1 VAAGVGEGRLDVT
14 SPAAADPGP
23 TAPASRAGVAP
34 SGLPPTAGEVF
45 LTGLRVVFRYVATQ
59 PARFALSLLGATM
72 YAGAAVG
79 TAAVLGAVTDRL
91 VIPAFDG
98 GVAVGAA
105 VTGALAVVAVGLVR
119 SVSIV
124 LRRYNAGV
132 TALRV
137 RADLRRK
144 VSDTLL
150 AAPMEYHRE
159 RPTGELLAH
168 ADADVQASTEVLDP
182 LAFSLGVVVL
192 VAFSLVALFL
202 VDPWIALVAA
212 VLFPS
217 LALLNRA
224 YTNRVSVLVA
234 EVQAALA
241 GVASVA
247 HESFDGAL
255 TVKTLGLADHETQ
268 RMRDAAERLRVARVR
283 VGRVRATFEPGI
295 DALPGLGIIAVLL
308 VGVGRISSGSM
319 EPGGLVAA
327 AALFGL
333 LAFPVRIVG
342 FFLQELP
349 RSVVATGRLDRV
361 LAVAPAPAPGHGA
374 PLPDG
379 PLGIEFDSV
388 GFTWPDGTAVLD
400 EVRFS
405 VTPGEVV
412 ALVGPTG
419 SGKTT
424 LCELAVRL
432 MEPSSG
438 VVRVG
443 GVDVAVLDPGALR
456 SAVALVF
463 QESFLFAD
471 TLGANIDLGADLS
484 GEQLAE
490 VAGIAHAHEFV
501 TATPEGYATP
511 VGERGVS
518 LSGGQR
524 QRLALAR
531 ALARRPRILL
541 LDDAT
546 SAVDPVVE
554 EAMLAG
560 LRRSLRATTLVI
572 AHRLAT
578 IRLAD
583 RVVFLDGGRVVAEGT
598 HDELLGVPAYAALV
612 RAYERGG
619 DDGDADGSQ
628 VNGRA
633 TGARSEDDA

>member
-1 VAAGVGEGRLDVT
+1 LDVT
-14 SPAAADPGP
+14 SPTPPAPEASPAPGGP
-23 TAPASRAGVAP
+23 YGS
-34 SGLPPTAGEVF
+34 AGEVF
-45 LTGLRVVFRYVATQ
+45 LTGLRVVFRYVGTQ
-59 PARFALSLLGATM
+59 RARFALSLLGATI
-72 YAGAAVG
+72 YAAAAVA

-105 VTGALAVVAVGLVR
+105 VAGAAAVVGVGLVR
-119 SVSIV
+119 SASVV

-137 RADLRRK
+137 RAGLRRK

-182 LAFSLGVVVL
+182 LAFSLGVIVL

-224 YTNRVSVLVA
+224 YTNRVAVLVA

-241 GVASVA
+241 GVAAVA

-255 TVKTLGLADHETQ
+255 TVKTLGLADHETE
-268 RMRDAAERLRVARVR
+268 RMRFAAERLRAARVR
-283 VGRVRATFEPGI
+283 VGRVRAVFEPGI
-295 DALPGLGIIAVLL
+295 DALPGLGIIAVVL
-308 VGVGRISSGSM
+308 VGVGRISSGAM

-361 LAVAPAPAPGHGA
+361 LAVAPAPVPGTGE
-374 PLPDG
+374 PLPG
-379 PLGIEFDSV
+379 GELGIEFDSV
-388 GFTWPDGTAVLD
+388 GFAWPDGTRVLD
-400 EVRFS
+400 DVRFS
-405 VTPGEVV
+405 VAPGEVV

-432 MEPSSG
+432 MDPTSG
-438 VVRVG
+438 AVRVG
-443 GVDVAVLDPGALR
+443 GVDVTHLDPAALR

-560 LRRSLRATTLVI
+560 LRRSLRATTLVV

-583 RVVFLDGGRVVAEGT
+583 RVVFLDDGRVVAEGT
-598 HDELLGVPAYAALV
+598 HDQLLVVPAYAELV
-612 RAYERGG
+612 RAYDREGE
-619 DDGDADGSQ
+619 GS
-628 VNGRA
+628 
-633 TGARSEDDA
+633 

>member
-1 VAAGVGEGRLDVT
+1 MDVT
-14 SPAAADPGP
+14 SPAPP
-23 TAPASRAGVAP
+23 APQG
-34 SGLPPTAGEVF
+34 PPTPGGPYGSAGEVF
-45 LTGLRVVFRYVATQ
+45 LTGLRVVFRYVGTQ
-59 PARFALSLLGATM
+59 RARFALSLLGATI
-72 YAGAAVG
+72 YAGAAVA

-98 GVAVGAA
+98 GVTVGAA
-105 VTGALAVVAVGLVR
+105 AAGAVAVATVGLVR
-119 SVSIV
+119 AASVV

-137 RADLRRK
+137 RAGLRRK

-182 LAFSLGVVVL
+182 LAFSLGVIVL

-224 YTNRVSVLVA
+224 YTNRVAVLVA

-241 GVASVA
+241 GVAAVA

-255 TVKTLGLADHETQ
+255 TVKTLGLAEHETQ
-268 RMRDAAERLRVARVR
+268 RMRDAAERLRTARVR
-283 VGRVRATFEPGI
+283 VGRVRAAFEPGI
-295 DALPGLGIIAVLL
+295 DALPGLGIIAVVL
-308 VGVGRISSGSM
+308 VGVGRISSGAM

-361 LAVAPAPAPGHGA
+361 LAVAPAPAPGTGA
-374 PLPDG
+374 RLPPGD
-379 PLGIEFDSV
+379 LGIEFDSV
-388 GFTWPDGTAVLD
+388 GFSWPDGTRVLD
-400 EVRFS
+400 DVRFS
-405 VTPGEVV
+405 VAPGEVV

-432 MEPSSG
+432 MDPTSG
-438 VVRVG
+438 AVRVG
-443 GVDVAVLDPGALR
+443 GVDVTDLDPAALR
-456 SAVALVF
+456 GAVALVF

-484 GEQLAE
+484 AEQLAE

-554 EAMLAG
+554 EAMLGG
-560 LRRSLRATTLVI
+560 LRRSLRATTLVV

-583 RVVFLDGGRVVAEGT
+583 RVVFLDDGRVVAEGP
-598 HDELLGVPAYAALV
+598 HDELLDVPAYAELV
-612 RAYERGG
+612 RAYDRETGE
-619 DDGDADGSQ
+619 GS
-628 VNGRA
+628 
-633 TGARSEDDA
+633 

>member
-1 VAAGVGEGRLDVT
+1 MDVT
-14 SPAAADPGP
+14 SPATPAPG
-23 TAPASRAGVAP
+23 AP
-34 SGLPPTAGEVF
+34 SRDGLPGSAGEVF
-45 LTGLRVVFRYVATQ
+45 VTGLRIVFRYVATQ
-59 PARFALSLLGATM
+59 RLRFSLSLLGATI
-72 YAGAAVG
+72 YAGAAVA

-91 VIPAFDG
+91 VIPAFSE
-98 GVAVGAA
+98 GVATGAA
-105 VTGALAVVAVGLVR
+105 VAGAAAVVAVGLVR
-119 SVSIV
+119 SASIV

-132 TALRV
+132 TALGV
-137 RADLRRK
+137 RAGLRRK

-182 LAFSLGVVVL
+182 LAFSLGVIVL

-241 GVASVA
+241 GVAAVA

-255 TVKTLGLADHETQ
+255 TIKTLGLAGHETQ
-268 RMRDAAERLRVARVR
+268 RMRDAAERLRTARVR
-283 VGRVRATFEPGI
+283 VGRVRAAFEPAI
-295 DALPGLGIIAVLL
+295 DALPGLGIIAVVL
-308 VGVGRISSGSM
+308 VGVGRISSGAM

-361 LAVAPAPAPGHGA
+361 LAVAPAPTPGTGA
-374 PLPDG
+374 ALPDG
-379 PLGIEFDSV
+379 PLGVTFDAV
-388 GFTWPDGTAVLD
+388 AFAWPDGTRVLD
-400 EVRFS
+400 EVTFS
-405 VTPGEVV
+405 VAPGEVV

-432 MEPSSG
+432 MDPTGGS
-438 VVRVG
+438 VAVG
-443 GVDVAVLDPGALR
+443 GVDVTRLDPAALR
-456 SAVALVF
+456 GAVALVF

-560 LRRSLRATTLVI
+560 LRRSLSATTLVV

-583 RVVFLDGGRVVAEGT
+583 RVVFLDDGRVVAEGT
-598 HDELLGVPAYAALV
+598 HAELLGVPAYAELV
-612 RAYERGG
+612 RAYDRSAEGG
-619 DDGDADGSQ
+619 AGADALPAADGDGTTS
-628 VNGRA
+628 
-633 TGARSEDDA
+633 

>member
-1 VAAGVGEGRLDVT
+1 MDVT
-14 SPAAADPGP
+14 SPTPPAPEASPAPGGP
-23 TAPASRAGVAP
+23 YGS
-34 SGLPPTAGEVF
+34 AGEVF
-45 LTGLRVVFRYVATQ
+45 LTGLRVVFRYVGTQ
-59 PARFALSLLGATM
+59 RARFALSLLGATI
-72 YAGAAVG
+72 YAAAAVA

-105 VTGALAVVAVGLVR
+105 VAGAAAVVGVGLVR
-119 SVSIV
+119 SASVV

-137 RADLRRK
+137 RAGLRRK

-182 LAFSLGVVVL
+182 LAFSLGVIVL

-224 YTNRVSVLVA
+224 YTNRVAVLVA

-241 GVASVA
+241 GVAAVA

-255 TVKTLGLADHETQ
+255 TVKTLGLADHETE
-268 RMRDAAERLRVARVR
+268 RMRFAAERLRAARVR
-283 VGRVRATFEPGI
+283 VGRVRAVFEPGI
-295 DALPGLGIIAVLL
+295 DALPGLGIIAVVL
-308 VGVGRISSGSM
+308 VGVGRISSGAM

-361 LAVAPAPAPGHGA
+361 LAVAPAPDAGARRPRPRGEHGR
-374 PLPDG
+374 
-379 PLGIEFDSV
+379 EFDSV
-388 GFTWPDGTAVLD
+388 GFARPHRTRVLD
-400 EVRFS
+400 DVRFS
-405 VTPGEVV
+405 VAPGEVV

-432 MEPSSG
+432 MDPTSG
-438 VVRVG
+438 AVRVG
-443 GVDVAVLDPGALR
+443 GVDVTHLDPAALR

-560 LRRSLRATTLVI
+560 LRRSLRATTLVV

-583 RVVFLDGGRVVAEGT
+583 RVVFLDDGRVVAEGT
-598 HDELLGVPAYAALV
+598 HDQLLVVPAYAELV
-612 RAYERGG
+612 RAYDREGE
-619 DDGDADGSQ
+619 GS
-628 VNGRA
+628 
-633 TGARSEDDA
+633 

>member
-1 VAAGVGEGRLDVT
+1 
-14 SPAAADPGP
+14 
-23 TAPASRAGVAP
+23 
-34 SGLPPTAGEVF
+34 
-45 LTGLRVVFRYVATQ
+45 
-59 PARFALSLLGATM
+59 
-72 YAGAAVG
+72 
-79 TAAVLGAVTDRL
+79 
-91 VIPAFDG
+91 
-98 GVAVGAA
+98 
-105 VTGALAVVAVGLVR
+105 VR
-119 SVSIV
+119 SMSIV
-124 LRRYNAGV
+124 LRRYNAGL
-132 TALRV
+132 TALGV

-182 LAFSLGVVVL
+182 LAFSLGVLVL
-192 VAFSLVALFL
+192 VVFSLAALVL
-202 VDPWIALVAA
+202 IDPWIALVAA

-234 EVQAALA
+234 EVQAALG

-268 RMRDAAERLRVARVR
+268 RMADAAERLRTARVR
-283 VGRVRATFEPGI
+283 VGRVRAAFEPAI
-295 DALPGLGIIAVLL
+295 DALPGLGIIAVVL
-308 VGVGRISSGSM
+308 VGVARISAGGM

-349 RSVVATGRLDRV
+349 RSVVATGRLEAV
-361 LAVAPAPAPGHGA
+361 LAVAPAPAPGTGE

-379 PLGIEFDSV
+379 PLGIEFDGV
-388 GFTWPDGTAVLD
+388 GFAWPDGTVVLD
-400 EVRFS
+400 DVRFA
-405 VTPGEVV
+405 VAPGEVV
-412 ALVGPTG
+412 ALVGATG

-432 MEPSSG
+432 MDPSSG
-438 VVRVG
+438 AVRVG
-443 GVDVAVLDPGALR
+443 GVDVARLDPGALR
-456 SAVALVF
+456 GAVALVF

-471 TLGANIDLGADLS
+471 TLGANIDLGAALS
-484 GEQLAE
+484 AEQLAE

-501 TATPEGYATP
+501 LATPEGYATP

-531 ALARRPRILL
+531 ALARRPRVLL

-554 EAMLAG
+554 EAMLAD
-560 LRRSLRATTLVI
+560 LRRSLSATTLVV

-583 RVVFLDGGRVVAEGT
+583 RVVFLDGGGVVADGT
-598 HDELLGVPAYAALV
+598 HEDLLGVPAYAELV
-612 RAYERGG
+612 RAYDRDGKGDAGG
-619 DDGDADGSQ
+619 DRDGADGGVS
-628 VNGRA
+628 
-633 TGARSEDDA
+633 